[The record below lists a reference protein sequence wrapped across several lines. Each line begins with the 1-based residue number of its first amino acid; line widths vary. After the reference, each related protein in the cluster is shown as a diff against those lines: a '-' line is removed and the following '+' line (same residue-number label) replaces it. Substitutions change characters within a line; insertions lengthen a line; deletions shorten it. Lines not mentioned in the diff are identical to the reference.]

1 MHHSDEEAVIGSK
14 IFVCLM
20 KLGQFVEIDPH
31 LIEVSFRSSIPC
43 HRKRNATVCL
53 VKQGTVVSVP
63 VFFTELAKMIFGTSV
78 IVPQLNCAVPS
89 LKKMDTIQT

>member
-31 LIEVSFRSSIPC
+31 LHSIFDEALFVKLNAFVMEAAVHSSNCILHLLEEDIYQVDGFVAFLKFEVLPLLI
-43 HRKRNATVCL
+43 
-53 VKQGTVVSVP
+53 
-63 VFFTELAKMIFGTSV
+63 
-78 IVPQLNCAVPS
+78 
-89 LKKMDTIQT
+89 